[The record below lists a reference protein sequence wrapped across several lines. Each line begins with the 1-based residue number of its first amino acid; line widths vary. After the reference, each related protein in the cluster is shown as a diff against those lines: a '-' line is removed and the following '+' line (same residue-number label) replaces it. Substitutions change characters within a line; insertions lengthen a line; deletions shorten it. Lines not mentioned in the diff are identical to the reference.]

1 MTFLAIVGFGA
12 LTAPLPSPRDYLFVK
27 KFCHGLPARAAANCA
42 YETPS
47 PHSSP
52 REFYFIFPR
61 LGWASA

>member
-42 YETPS
+42 YDTPS

-52 REFYFIFPR
+52 EGVLFYFSEAW
-61 LGWASA
+61 LG